1 MRPCRNA
8 VVLALVGLAA
18 LTFAGCGYQDPTP
31 PPPAPTPAATPA
43 SAPVADACAFPTAP
57 AATLE
62 ETAWQLFVA
71 STCPTTGAHPLTFE
85 NWTEQSCLLN
95 PGSCGGDTAA
105 KKRRLH
111 ASHLKENLAHGLAG
125 DCSPMTT
132 VASAQKNAPSLVPF
146 VPTNLASG
154 AQFCEEVF
162 VNQPEVDYIQQPA
175 PGQSLL
181 TLTQQA
187 AYVASGA
194 TISFPTSAVEI
205 KADWVPANA
214 LNPAAFDC
222 SKPSPDI
229 YTEVINGICYALTG
243 VHISSKLYPNWL
255 WATFEPQFTA
265 TNPNRCKP
273 DLYNSC
279 SDPWGSHPAESTGQP
294 TQITPALAALM
305 DQARLAPAFRNY
317 RLVGVQNNFVD
328 SNTTPLGNSF
338 VEFNAEVPAQQ
349 ASCITCHSYAR
360 FDSSQTPPQ
369 ENPNFGPFP
378 GDPATGQSPAAQ
390 PPWQSQDFSWLLGI
404 LPQQASTQTP
414 GQ

>member
-18 LTFAGCGYQDPTP
+18 LAFAGCGQDPTP
-31 PPPAPTPAATPA
+31 PSPTPAPTP
-43 SAPVADACAFPTAP
+43 APVADACAFPTAP

-71 STCPTTGAHPLTFE
+71 ANCPSPGSPHPLTFE
-85 NWTEQSCLLN
+85 NWTEQSCLQN
-95 PGSCGGDTAA
+95 PGSCGEAAAA
-105 KKRRLH
+105 KQRRLH
-111 ASHLKENLAHGLAG
+111 ASHLKENLANGLSG
-125 DCSPMTT
+125 DCSAMTT
-132 VASAQKNAPSLVPF
+132 VASAKANAPSLVPF
-146 VPTNLASG
+146 VPTNLAPG

-162 VNQPEVDYIQQPA
+162 VNDSEAGYIQQPA
-175 PGQSLL
+175 PGHSLL

-187 AYVASGA
+187 AYVKSGS
-194 TISFPTSAVEI
+194 TIAFPTAAVEI
-205 KADWVPANA
+205 KADWVPVNA
-214 LNPAAFDC
+214 LSPAAFDC
-222 SKPSPDI
+222 SKPSPEI
-229 YTEVINGICYALTG
+229 YTETINGVCYALTG
-243 VHISSKLYPNWL
+243 IHISSKLFPNWL

-279 SDPWGSHPAESTGQP
+279 SDPWGSNPAQSTGQP

-305 DQARLAPAFRNY
+305 DQAKLAPAFRNY
-317 RLVGVQNNFVD
+317 RLVGVQNDFVN

-338 VEFNAEVPAQQ
+338 VEFNAEVAAQQ

-360 FDSSQTPPQ
+360 FDSSQTPPT

-404 LPQQASTQTP
+404 LPAEASTQP
-414 GQ
+414 KGQ

>member
-1 MRPCRNA
+1 MRLCRNA

-18 LTFAGCGYQDPTP
+18 LAFAGRGQDTTP
-31 PPPAPTPAATPA
+31 PPPAPT
-43 SAPVADACAFPTAP
+43 PVADACAFPTAP

-85 NWTEQSCLLN
+85 NWTEQSCLQN
-95 PGSCGGDTAA
+95 PGSCGGDAA
-105 KKRRLH
+105 AQKRRLH
-111 ASHLKENLAHGLAG
+111 ASHLKENLANGLAG

-146 VPTNLASG
+146 VPTNLAQG
-154 AQFCEEVF
+154 AKFCEEVF
-162 VNQPEVDYIQQPA
+162 VNDSEVGYIQQPA

-205 KADWVPANA
+205 KADWVPADA
-214 LNPAAFDC
+214 LNPAPFDC

-229 YTEVINGICYALTG
+229 YTEVINGVCYALTG
-243 VHISSKLYPNWL
+243 IHISSKLYPNWL
-255 WATFEPQFTA
+255 WATFEPQFPA

-279 SDPWGSHPAESTGQP
+279 SDPWGSNPAQSTGQP

-305 DQARLAPAFRNY
+305 DRAKLAPAFRNY
-317 RLVGVQNNFVD
+317 RLVGVQNNFVG

-360 FDSSQTPPQ
+360 FDSSKTPPQ

-390 PPWQSQDFSWLLGI
+390 PPWQNQDFSWLLGI
-404 LPQQASTQTP
+404 LPQQASTQTS

>member
-1 MRPCRNA
+1 MRPSRNA
-8 VVLALVGLAA
+8 VVLAFVVLAA
-18 LTFAGCGYQDPTP
+18 LAFAGCGEDSTPPPPPPTP
-31 PPPAPTPAATPA
+31 PPVAA
-43 SAPVADACAFPTAP
+43 ADACAFPTAP

-71 STCPTTGAHPLTFE
+71 ASCPATGPHPLTFE
-85 NWTEQSCLLN
+85 NWTEQSCLQN
-95 PGSCGGDTAA
+95 PGSCSGEAAA
-105 KKRRLH
+105 KQRRLH
-111 ASHLKENLAHGLAG
+111 VSHLQAGLVDG
-125 DCSPMTT
+125 LPTSDCGPMTN
-132 VASAQKNAPSLVPF
+132 AQNAPPSLAPF
-146 VPTNLASG
+146 VPTNLAPG

-162 VNQPEVDYIQQPA
+162 VNDAEVDYIQQPA

-187 AYVASGA
+187 AYVQSGA
-194 TISFPTSAVEI
+194 TIAFPTAAVEI
-205 KADWVPANA
+205 KADWVPASA
-214 LNPAAFDC
+214 LSPAGFDC
-222 SKPSPDI
+222 SNPTPDI
-229 YTEVINGICYALTG
+229 YTEVINGDCYALTG
-243 VHISSKLYPNWL
+243 LHISSKLFPNWL

-273 DLYNSC
+273 DLYSSC
-279 SDPWGSHPAESTGQP
+279 SDPWGSSPPQSTGQP

-305 DQARLAPAFRNY
+305 DQAKLAPAFRYY

-338 VEFNAEVPAQQ
+338 VEYNAQVPAQQ

-404 LPQQASTQTP
+404 LPEQGSTQPTER
-414 GQ
+414 

>member
-1 MRPCRNA
+1 
-8 VVLALVGLAA
+8 
-18 LTFAGCGYQDPTP
+18 
-31 PPPAPTPAATPA
+31 
-43 SAPVADACAFPTAP
+43 VADACAFPTAP

-71 STCPTTGAHPLTFE
+71 ANCPTTGAHPLTFE
-85 NWTEQSCLLN
+85 NWTEQSCLQN
-95 PGSCGGDTAA
+95 PGSCGGDAAA
-105 KKRRLH
+105 KQRRLH
-111 ASHLKENLAHGLAG
+111 ASHLKESLGNGLTG

-132 VASAQKNAPSLVPF
+132 VASAKSNAPSLVPF
-146 VPTNLASG
+146 VPTNLAPG

-162 VNQPEVDYIQQPA
+162 VNEPEVAYIQQPA
-175 PGQSLL
+175 PGHSLL

-187 AYVASGA
+187 AYVKSGA
-194 TISFPTSAVEI
+194 TIAFPTAGVEI
-205 KADWVPANA
+205 KADWVPVSA
-214 LNPAAFDC
+214 LSPAAFDC
-222 SKPSPDI
+222 SKPSPEI
-229 YTEVINGICYALTG
+229 YTEVINGTCYALTG
-243 VHISSKLYPNWL
+243 IHISSKLFPNWL

-279 SDPWGSHPAESTGQP
+279 SDPWGSNPAQSTGQR

-305 DQARLAPAFRNY
+305 DQAKLAPAFRNY
-317 RLVGVQNNFVD
+317 RLVGVQNNFVN

-338 VEFNAEVPAQQ
+338 VEFNAEVAAQQ

-378 GDPATGQSPAAQ
+378 NDPATGQSPAAQ

-404 LPQQASTQTP
+404 LPAEASPQP
-414 GQ
+414 KGQ

>member
-1 MRPCRNA
+1 MSPCRKVA
-8 VVLALVGLAA
+8 VLALAVLAA
-18 LTFAGCGYQDPTP
+18 LTFAGCGQDATP
-31 PPPAPTPAATPA
+31 PTPAPTPAPPA
-43 SAPVADACAFPTAP
+43 VADACAFPTAP

-62 ETAWQLFVA
+62 ETAWQIFVA
-71 STCPTTGAHPLTFE
+71 ATCPATGSHPLTFE
-85 NWTEQSCLLN
+85 NWTEQSCLQK
-95 PGSCGGDTAA
+95 PGSCTGEAAA
-105 KKRRLH
+105 KRQLH
-111 ASHLKENLAHGLAG
+111 ASHLQAALAG
-125 DCSPMTT
+125 GLPTGECQAMTT
-132 VASAQKNAPSLVPF
+132 KALAQQNAPSLVPF
-146 VPTNLASG
+146 VPTNLAKG
-154 AQFCEEVF
+154 AKFCEEVF
-162 VNQPEVDYIQQPA
+162 VNDAEVAYIQQPA

-187 AYVASGA
+187 SYVASGA
-194 TISFPTSAVEI
+194 TIAFPSAAIEI
-205 KADWVPANA
+205 KADWVPVSS
-214 LNPAAFDC
+214 LSPAAFDC
-222 SKPSPDI
+222 SNPTPDI
-229 YTEVINGICYALTG
+229 YTEVINGDCYALTG
-243 VHISSKLYPNWL
+243 MHISSKLFPNWL

-279 SDPWGSHPAESTGQP
+279 SDPWGSNPATSTGEM

-305 DQARLAPAFRNY
+305 DQAKLASAFKNY

-360 FDSSQTPPQ
+360 FNSSTTPPQ

-404 LPQQASTQTP
+404 LPQSP
-414 GQ
+414 PPNGP